1 MRCSLTWMTVMTLGI
16 SVGLPLRIKLFH
28 IYHSVK
34 AHRTTCLE
42 VCCFPDS
49 ETGETPWVEVRGW
62 HFRTREV
69 RAAEL
74 WKLPPQ
80 AFLRVQ
86 MGGLTFILGSCFQL
100 DMKLG
105 RYVLWAWDGGGSQCP
120 GSFPDCHFLRLSP
133 FTVSQQ
139 SSLWMLEASE
149 SLSLLLVTACLVFI
163 IPLGRQRAVFG
174 ILIQWFDSGFLSG
187 LAIVSKR
194 LWPLVSS
201 RSVSGLIIP
210 IS

>member
-1 MRCSLTWMTVMTLGI
+1 MTVMTLGI

-34 AHRTTCLE
+34 THRTTCLGVAVFQTVKLGKHHE
-42 VCCFPDS
+42 S
-49 ETGETPWVEVRGW
+49 ESGDDTSEQG
-62 HFRTREV
+62 EV

-86 MGGLTFILGSCFQL
+86 MGGLTFISGSCFQL

-105 RYVLWAWDGGGSQCP
+105 RYVLRKAWDGGGSQCP

-174 ILIQWFDSGFLSG
+174 INT
-187 LAIVSKR
+187 V
-194 LWPLVSS
+194 
-201 RSVSGLIIP
+201 GLILA
-210 IS
+210 SYLG